1 MNDSAPSQ
9 NMPHASRLAATV
21 PQERERTLDVLRGF
35 ALLGILLVNVQLMA
49 GPQLIEAIFTAGELA
64 ASQTQRIVEGLIGWL
79 VAGKFV
85 ASFSILFGVGAAIIA
100 SRATTHGRAP
110 VRVLVRRYL
119 LLLLA
124 GILHFVLL
132 FPGDIL
138 FYYGLTGL
146 LLLAF
151 VRRTDK
157 TLAVWAVALTVTL
170 SVLITLVVVASA
182 ATGTIDTE
190 AGAVALEAAQD
201 GQAAYTAGSY
211 TGVVVWNLGQAGL
224 IQTGS
229 LTLLPLTLA
238 LFLIGML
245 AFRRGF
251 ALSPKTHR
259 ATLVRIARVTL
270 PLGLLLNVPLL
281 FTGPVLDIAVNQGAS
296 AALLAAAAV
305 SQTVGAPLLAVGYL
319 TTIASIVTRV
329 GTNGWLT
336 RRLAALGQIALT
348 GYLTQSIAALVVFFA
363 FRLYGNTTLF
373 GEPILGMLVFVIGVW
388 VLLLVAAPLWTR
400 RFAYGPFEWVWR
412 YGTYG
417 TRPPFRLNT

>member
-1 MNDSAPSQ
+1 MTDSAPAQ
-9 NMPHASRLAATV
+9 NTPDTPRLGATV
-21 PQERERTLDVLRGF
+21 PVERERTLDVLRGF

-49 GPQLIEAIFTAGELA
+49 GPQLVEAIFATGEQVV
-64 ASQTQRIVEGLIGWL
+64 SQTQQTLEGLIGWF

-110 VRVLVRRYL
+110 VRVLLRRYVL
-119 LLLLA
+119 LILA
-124 GILHFVLL
+124 GIIHFVFL

-138 FYYGLTGL
+138 FYYGITGL
-146 LLLAF
+146 ILLAF
-151 VRRTDK
+151 LRRTDK
-157 TLAVWAVALTVTL
+157 TLAVWAVALTATL

-182 ATGTIDTE
+182 ASTTD
-190 AGAVALEAAQD
+190 ADFSVALQAAQD

-211 TGVVVWNLGQAGL
+211 TGVIVWNLGQAGF

-238 LFLIGML
+238 LFLVGML
-245 AFRRGF
+245 AFRRGL

-270 PLGLLLNVPLL
+270 PLGLLLNVPLF

-296 AALLAAAAV
+296 TALLAAAAV
-305 SQTVGAPLLAVGYL
+305 SQTVGAPVLAIGYL
-319 TTIASIVTRV
+319 TTIASVVTRV

-336 RRLAALGQIALT
+336 ARLAALGQIALT
-348 GYLTQSIAALVVFFA
+348 GYLTQSIAALVVFFG
-363 FRLYGNTTLF
+363 FRRYGQTTLF

-417 TRPPFRLNT
+417 TRPLFRRSA